1 MCKLLLFR
9 TGIYAPLILIA
20 FTNVGSNSQTFASQ
34 NLFKSNS
41 ILGAYDNASMINIPQ
56 DDSNFS
62 MNNPLMTYDKNII
75 SILPLNQNQIEIQ
88 VDPIILDKLIS
99 DSTLVNIT
107 SNPSRSPCTTS
118 DGTSSNS
125 LGINEQTRCIVSLSN
140 NNKEIIIDFDYQIT
154 ENDDTNSIDQYYN
167 YLQLPNNLILRPGE
181 IFVFSRNGG
190 EDYDNLEV

>member
-125 LGINEQTRCIVSLSN
+125 LGINEQTRCIVSLSI
-140 NNKEIIIDFDYQIT
+140 NKEIIIDFDYQIT
-154 ENDDTNSIDQYYN
+154 ENNDINSMTSTTIIYD
-167 YLQLPNNLILRPGE
+167 YLI
-181 IFVFSRNGG
+181 I
-190 EDYDNLEV
+190 